1 MKPHTTS
8 RQAILDKLRSYS
20 VASEPLPLVDR
31 QQLTEFQDP
40 IEKFGEL
47 LRLVGGQLHQV
58 QDTAEIE
65 TILRSIAS
73 FRDTQQIASLVPGV
87 VGGNIDPSTISDPHD
102 LAPLDWVIVP
112 GEFMVAENGAVW
124 VDGNRLPHR
133 VLLFIA
139 QYMAIVVRRD
149 QIVNNMHEAY
159 TRIGCPQPGFGIFVS
174 GPSKTADIEQSLVMG
189 AHGCRTLH
197 VFATAGS

>member
-1 MKPHTTS
+1 MKPQTSS

-20 VASEPLPLVDR
+20 VASGPLPEVDR
-31 QQLTEFQDP
+31 DQLTEFQDP

-47 LRLVGGQLHQV
+47 LGFVGGQLHQV
-58 QDTAEIE
+58 QDATQIE
-65 TILRSIAS
+65 TILRCVES
-73 FRDTQQIASLVPGV
+73 FRDAKQIASLLPGMV
-87 VGGNIDPSTISDPHD
+87 AGNIDPSKIVDPHD
-102 LAPLDWVIVP
+102 LAPIDWAIVP

-124 VDGNRLPHR
+124 IDGNRLPHR

-139 QYMAIVVRRD
+139 QYLAIVVRRD
-149 QIVNNMHEAY
+149 QIVSNMHEAY
-159 TRIGCPQPGFGIFVS
+159 QRIGNPEPGFGVFVS

-197 VFATAGS
+197 VFATTGG